1 MKIEPE
7 SILTK
12 DYMLYNLP
20 SINHHYTELLSH
32 ITFSTFWGRGM
43 VICVWGRAAPLIYK
57 TKVFFCKNEAFHARR
72 DLKST
77 GFW

>member
-20 SINHHYTELLSH
+20 SINHHYTELLSYL
-32 ITFSTFWGRGM
+32 TFSTFSRSGM

-57 TKVFFCKNEAFHARR
+57 AKFFCKKEESHARH
-72 DLKST
+72 DLKSI